1 MYRCSINFHPFSL
14 SNDITVER
22 YCLPKVG
29 CESRWE
35 HAKDDCEALNESMRW
50 PCPCDIWQGPF
61 FSRASASWGTS
72 RGMIWQMQI
81 HLGQRM
87 MFHSWKLSPKFLW
100 FVTLLHHR
108 CWADPNYL
116 RSVTSDLTC
125 VCVFLWF
132 GWILESFLEVW
143 PLLRPVSVTRYVW
156 FCAFLLEKS
165 FIRLSMLLLRPS
177 RLQNSSVL
185 SQNMFSI
192 FDLNYD
198 LLLHV
203 YNDYIMMI
211 NLYIYAQYMCVIY
224 FDVGLP
230 HFGSFQITR
239 KTISINQRGS
249 PSCMCVFQGHDFCLS
264 HWGPKGIYNSLKK
277 WQHENSNV
285 FWCICVFFCQYVDSC
300 PCQYF
305 GCPTKNDQRNSGH
318 KNCPTKKIVQSID
331 SVGKTQRKFQVGSGT
346 WVDGLGLHSLAGS
359 RAFGPWEWCRGW
371 QVGGT

>member
-1 MYRCSINFHPFSL
+1 MFVWIYCLSLSSFVLSFGHQIWCIQCDKYSQMYRCSINFHPFSL
-14 SNDITVER
+14 SNDITVKR

-50 PCPCDIWQGPF
+50 YVRVTFGNGF
-61 FSRASASWGTS
+61 FSRASYSE
-72 RGMIWQMQI
+72 
-81 HLGQRM
+81 LGFIQVGM
-87 MFHSWKLSPKFLW
+87 MFHSWKLSPNFLW
-100 FVTLLHHR
+100 FVTLLHQR
-108 CWADPNYL
+108 CWADPIAC
-116 RSVTSDLTC
+116 VC

-132 GWILESFLEVW
+132 GDSWRYD
-143 PLLRPVSVTRYVW
+143 LLRPVSVTRYVW

-165 FIRLSMLLLRPS
+165 
-177 RLQNSSVL
+177 VL

-192 FDLNYD
+192 FDLKYD

-211 NLYIYAQYMCVIY
+211 NSYIYTQYMCVIY

-249 PSCMCVFQGHDFCLS
+249 PSCIVECSRDMISVWVIEAAQ
-264 HWGPKGIYNSLKK
+264 GIYNSLKK

-285 FWCICVFFCQYVDSC
+285 FWCILFFFANFCW
-300 PCQYF
+300 F
-305 GCPTKNDQRNSGH
+305 M
-318 KNCPTKKIVQSID
+318 
-331 SVGKTQRKFQVGSGT
+331 
-346 WVDGLGLHSLAGS
+346 SLS
-359 RAFGPWEWCRGW
+359 AFWLPPQKRWS
-371 QVGGT
+371 TT